1 MQNYSFFGKWAS
13 GGRFILYNNCTN
25 IVFDFICNS
34 ATAPLKCGLTLCLSN
49 TWRGCRCSV
58 LSATICNHLQP
69 AFMGCL
75 CLGRGVPSPG
85 IWVAYVVDEA
95 SPLPVYGLQILAY
108 LQPYLQPCKMFDV
121 NWLWRYFGLGCRW
134 QMKMKTIFL

>member
-1 MQNYSFFGKWAS
+1 MQKYSFFGKWAS

-34 ATAPLKCGLTLCLSN
+34 ATVSLKCGLTLCVSN

-75 CLGRGVPSPG
+75 CWGRGVPSPS
-85 IWVAYVVDEA
+85 IW
-95 SPLPVYGLQILAY
+95 LQIIAY
-108 LQPYLQPCKMFDV
+108 LQPYLQPCKMFDI
-121 NWLWRYFGLGCRW
+121 NGLWRYFRLGCRW
-134 QMKMKTIFL
+134 QMKMKTIFVAVAMWCGSN